1 MTGQRDSQPTS
12 EGGASR
18 FNSRG
23 QRVNEIDLDNRP
35 RSKTIAEMT
44 DSDWEQAAAAL
55 REFDGGA
62 R

>member
-1 MTGQRDSQPTS
+1 MTGQPTP

-23 QRVNEIDLDNRP
+23 QRVNEINLDDRP
-35 RSKTIAEMT
+35 HSKTIAEMT
-44 DSDWEQAAAAL
+44 DADWEQARAAL